1 MKNMM
6 SFIISFGLHPVSPT
20 WVSLQSKRETRSLKG
35 QTRPPFS
42 MAPGDLSTYPHT
54 TASNPYNNHTHPL
67 PEIDKNKYTHTNTQQ
82 KKKLY
87 INNTSSMCHLQQL
100 NTIGNKSDKHKIP
113 SGITFQSPHQIPPT
127 PQNPVIPA
135 YHPVC
140 MFR

>member
-54 TASNPYNNHTHPL
+54 TASSPYNNHTYPL
-67 PEIDKNKYTHTNTQQ
+67 PEIGKNKYIPTLYSTE
-82 KKKLY
+82 KLY
-87 INNTSSMCHLQQL
+87 INKPS
-100 NTIGNKSDKHKIP
+100 KHKIP
-113 SGITFQSPHQIPPT
+113 YQYHIPISPPNPVTVPESSYPPHIIPPSCSVKIR
-127 PQNPVIPA
+127 QNP
-135 YHPVC
+135 H
-140 MFR
+140 